1 MKLRPGEGKNS
12 LSIYDRAH
20 VQSRSSQELGDRGYI
35 RRSVTADISLSA
47 VYHQNPC
54 VLEPNAALNFYRQW
68 ESILLPR
75 SSLTHM
81 LCVCMEK
88 EIQNPRVFMII
99 QTCPHHRE
107 RRMQVKGFCLEL
119 ADSGQQ
125 RKDLISLFQIFPT
138 QYHFL
143 SFLSYLYA
151 KLCRV
156 GGADTWD
163 ARGSAVKDQRS
174 LVESH

>member
-1 MKLRPGEGKNS
+1 MKLRPREVKNS
-12 LSIYDRAH
+12 LSIYDRAQS
-20 VQSRSSQELGDRGYI
+20 QSRPSQELGDREYL
-35 RRSVTADISLSA
+35 RRSVTADLSVSA

-75 SSLTHM
+75 ISLTHM

-107 RRMQVKGFCLEL
+107 RRMQVKGYLPGIGRLRTTMERSDFPL
-119 ADSGQQ
+119 
-125 RKDLISLFQIFPT
+125 QIFST

-156 GGADTWD
+156 DGADTWD
-163 ARGSAVKDQRS
+163 ARGPAVKDQHS